1 MTRLNRRD
9 FLRSVGITAG
19 AGTMLAA
26 MGALG
31 LAPTA
36 AAVARDRE
44 YRAPRPGDFALAGR
58 TAADVVVLGGG
69 VAGLAA
75 AYELGKAGYRCTVLE
90 ARDRTGGR
98 NFTVRGGDTATDLLG
113 NRQTARFA
121 QGQYMNAGPARMAQW
136 MITLDYCRELGVPV
150 EVFTNSNADA
160 YVYNEAEG
168 MTTPLRYRTAKADML
183 GYVSELL
190 AKAASGGALDQ
201 ELTADDR
208 ERLIEFLTDY
218 GALGESL
225 DYTGGSR
232 RGFSV
237 YPGAAGTP
245 GVPYGDLPT
254 ASQIFATGVGRYFSF
269 ESEFDAAMPMFQP
282 VGGMDAIPRALARA
296 VGSDRIRTGCAVTE
310 VTDASGGVTVAY
322 TRGGRTHRV
331 EADYCVAAMPPNI
344 LARVR
349 HNLGTAVGSALAGFD
364 PFSAGKIGLEYASR
378 WWETDHRIYGGIT
391 ETDLDVNQIW
401 HPSYGYHGKRGIL
414 IGYYTLYTG
423 ADEYARLVPAEREKR
438 AVAAG
443 VKIYGEKYRTELASS
458 FSVHWRQFPYQEA
471 AWHTSLESPDAARYK
486 PLTEPAGRVYF
497 AGDWLSYLPAWQHG
511 ALASARKAVTSLHRR
526 VLSTHG

>member
-1 MTRLNRRD
+1 MFAT
-9 FLRSVGITAG
+9 
-19 AGTMLAA
+19 

-36 AAVARDRE
+36 EAAAGERR
-44 YRAPRPGDFALAGR
+44 YRAPRAGDFTLTG
-58 TAADVVVLGGG
+58 TAAAEVVVLGGG
-69 VAGLAA
+69 VAGLAT
-75 AYELGKAGYRCTVLE
+75 AYELGKAGYRCTVVE

-98 NFTVRGGDTATDLLG
+98 NLTIRGGDTLTDLLG
-113 NRQTARFA
+113 HRQTARFA
-121 QGQYMNAGPARMAQW
+121 PGQYMNAGPARMAQW
-136 MITLDYCRELGVPV
+136 MLTMDYCRELGVPV
-150 EVFTNSNADA
+150 EVFTNMNADA
-160 YVYNEAEG
+160 YIYNESEG
-168 MTTPLRYRTAKADML
+168 MDRPMRYRTAKADML

-190 AKAASGGALDQ
+190 AKATDSGALDQ

-208 ERLIEFLTDY
+208 GRLVEFLADY
-218 GALGESL
+218 GALGEGFA
-225 DYTGGSR
+225 YTGGSR

-269 ESEFDAAMPMFQP
+269 ESEFDQAMPMFQP

-296 VGSDRIRTGCAVTE
+296 VGGDRIRTGCAVTE
-310 VTDASGGVTVAY
+310 VTDKADGVTVTY
-322 TRGGRTHRV
+322 TRGGRTHV
-331 EADYCVAAMPPNI
+331 LDADYCVAAMPPNL
-344 LARVR
+344 LAGVR
-349 HNLGTAVGSALAGFD
+349 HNLGSAVRSALGGFN

-378 WWETDHRIYGGIT
+378 WWESDHRIYGGIT

-401 HPSYGYHGKRGIL
+401 HPSHGYHGERGVL
-414 IGYYTLYTG
+414 MGYYTLDTG
-423 ADEYARLVPAEREKR
+423 ADAYAELSPVEREQR

-443 VKIYGEKYRTELASS
+443 LRIYGDKYRTELASS

-486 PLTEPAGRVYF
+486 PLTEPTGRVYF
-497 AGDWLSYLPAWQHG
+497 AGDWLSYMDAWQHG
-511 ALASARKAVTSLHRR
+511 AFASARKAVTALHQR
-526 VLSTHG
+526 VLATRR